1 MSKTTEADPNLG
13 QAKPQTSPGE
23 QTQDSTP
30 AREGQIVSDG
40 RKPIESVLFQCRRSF
55 YFAFFITAVADLLSI
70 APLLYMMNVFD
81 RVISSR
87 SGITLVSLTLLII
100 ALYIFWSAIEWIR
113 SRLMVRLSLRID
125 WDLSADIFDAS
136 FRRYVGRKNVNVHQL
151 LGDLTTLRQFLTGQ
165 GVLTVMDAP
174 FAVVFI
180 IVGALFHPYLAIFA
194 LVASLLMLVATYFT
208 QKVTTPILK
217 VANDANAEAA
227 RVASNSLRH
236 AESTLALGM
245 MGAIRQR
252 WYNQHHRYLQNQVN
266 ASEASGLTGGF
277 SGFLTKALP
286 SLQMALGAYL
296 AMQGLIT
303 GGMVMAATMLISKA
317 VAPIQKLLANWKE
330 IVSAKQAYDR
340 LNALLQDDAKREMQM
355 QLPSVMGHL
364 QVSKA
369 TAVPPGHN
377 QAVLAEID
385 FQVLPG
391 QAVAVVGPSAAG
403 KTCLARLLVGVW
415 KPARGSVRLDG
426 VELADWNPDEYGP
439 QIGYVPQEIEFFEG
453 TVAENIARLGE
464 IDPEKVV
471 QAAKLIGMHEII
483 LGFPKGYDTE
493 LGETGFALSGGQR
506 QRLAIARALYGIPK
520 YVVMDEPNANLD
532 EVGESALVQ
541 AVSYLKSQGSAIVMT
556 THRPR
561 LVSVVDHLL
570 VLRNGRQVGFGPAE
584 DMINAVRNLQ
594 VVNPNDGAATA
605 PEAGAEEVQAA
616 PVMKEATNDAPVD
629 AVASPSQAQV
639 SDPSS
644 SLGAKP
650 SEPHPDLES
659 APKAGAPETAHIQNL
674 ASEAVSAPTEDGVD
688 FLLGA
693 IHDGEQSSSSASQG
707 NTADA
712 PSTSS
717 SEDPKT
723 K

>member
-1 MSKTTEADPNLG
+1 MSKTTEPDPNQG
-13 QAKPQTSPGE
+13 QAKPQTNSGE
-23 QTQDSTP
+23 QTEGSTP
-30 AREGQIVSDG
+30 AREGQVVGDG
-40 RKPIESVLFQCRRSF
+40 RKPIESVLYQCRRSF

-87 SGITLVSLTLLII
+87 SGITLVSLTLLIV

-165 GVLTVMDAP
+165 GVLTLMDAP

-227 RVASNSLRH
+227 RVASNSLRQ

-266 ASEASGLTGGF
+266 ASEASGLTGGV

-340 LNALLQDDAKREMQM
+340 LNALLEDDAKREMQM
-355 QLPSVMGHL
+355 QLPAVMGHL

-377 QAVLAEID
+377 QAVLTEID

-453 TVAENIARLGE
+453 TVAENIARLGDV
-464 IDPEKVV
+464 DPDKVV

-506 QRLAIARALYGIPK
+506 QRLAIARAFYGIPK

-541 AVSYLKSQGSAIVMT
+541 AVSYLKSQGCAIVMT

-561 LVSVVDHLL
+561 LVSVVDNLL

-594 VVNPNDGAATA
+594 VVNPGEPGPTNDSEDLAQDQSA
-605 PEAGAEEVQAA
+605 PMV
-616 PVMKEATNDAPVD
+616 KEATNDAPVD
-629 AVASPSQAQV
+629 AVGKSMDTQTQATPSDKTAT
-639 SDPSS
+639 DE
-644 SLGAKP
+644 K
-650 SEPHPDLES
+650 LEV
-659 APKAGAPETAHIQNL
+659 ARDAAAETSHINNL
-674 ASEAVSAPTEDGVD
+674 ASQAVEAPSGDSVD
-688 FLLGA
+688 ILLGA
-693 IHDGEQSSSSASQG
+693 IHDEG
-707 NTADA
+707 NAHA
-712 PSTSS
+712 AAEPTS
-717 SEDPKT
+717 DPIPATPTNPPNEAKT

>member
-1 MSKTTEADPNLG
+1 MSKTIEADSNQG
-13 QAKPQTSPGE
+13 QAKPQTNPGA
-23 QTQDSTP
+23 QTEESTP

-87 SGITLVSLTLLII
+87 SGVTLVSLTLLIL

-165 GVLTVMDAP
+165 GVLTLMDAP

-194 LVASLLMLVATYFT
+194 IVASVLMLIATYFT
-208 QKVTTPILK
+208 QKMTTPILK

-286 SLQMALGAYL
+286 SLQMALGAFL
-296 AMQGLIT
+296 AKQGLIT

-340 LNALLQDDAKREMQM
+340 LNALLEDDAKREMQM
-355 QLPSVMGHL
+355 QLPAVMGHL

-369 TAVPPGHN
+369 AAVPPGHN
-377 QAVLAEID
+377 QAVLADID

-464 IDPEKVV
+464 VDPEKVV

-506 QRLAIARALYGIPK
+506 QRLAIARALYGLPK

-561 LVSVVDHLL
+561 LVSVVDNLL

-594 VVNPNDGAATA
+594 VVAPEESAATDT
-605 PEAGAEEVQAA
+605 PEDEPQVTR
-616 PVMKEATNDAPVD
+616 KEATHDHPVD
-629 AVASPSQAQV
+629 AVATTVVDQAPAPAATEKSAAPTQTPSPSAKMTPVPDEQKPAETAHV
-639 SDPSS
+639 DILASDPVGAPADPAVDRLMDALYGDASS
-644 SLGAKP
+644 H
-650 SEPHPDLES
+650 SESP
-659 APKAGAPETAHIQNL
+659 AGAPAP
-674 ASEAVSAPTEDGVD
+674 SEATPAEKKSP
-688 FLLGA
+688 
-693 IHDGEQSSSSASQG
+693 
-707 NTADA
+707 
-712 PSTSS
+712 
-717 SEDPKT
+717 
-723 K
+723 